1 MDKIEQAI
9 RQDEDTVIDVAE
21 KLKLVSNTNMVT
33 KEELLHKYIAEDV
46 IKNKMINVAGQML
59 IEYEKE
65 LDNSNEI
72 IKGYEDYIGEDK
84 IRKDTLDKV
93 CDDNVKEISPEKNE
107 VYKNNSINRFIKFLN
122 NNKRQMLSNKKFL
135 LKRISKIFY

>member
-33 KEELLHKYIAEDV
+33 KEELLHKFIAKDV
-46 IKNKMINVAGQML
+46 LKNKMINVAGQMF

-65 LDNSNEI
+65 LDNSNQI
-72 IKGYEDYIGEDK
+72 IKVYEGYIGDDKVRKDILDK
-84 IRKDTLDKV
+84 ICV
-93 CDDNVKEISPEKNE
+93 DNIKEMCPEKDE
-107 VYKNNSINRFIKFLN
+107 VYKNNSINRFIKIFN
-122 NNKRQMLSNKKFL
+122 NSKREMLSNK
-135 LKRISKIFY
+135 